1 MDELNF
7 ELKDLNDVS
16 AYQGYEQER
25 EENEVQRI
33 ANENERLS
41 NETLRETQESTR
53 QSNESLRESQEQSRE
68 NAEKLRI
75 QAETE
80 RSNAETLRESSETTR
95 IQNEQ
100 ERETAESSRVEA
112 EKQRA
117 TAEANRINLENV
129 RVTAEAT
136 RETQEATR
144 ETNETSRISAEQTRV
159 NQENARQQYYQEI
172 QNKVDNGEFNGR
184 GIVNTERV
192 SSVAGVDTYHIN
204 YTDGQNPDEFTVTNG
219 TGSGDMETDVY
230 DTNKNGIVDNAEK
243 LNNQTSDYYLNYNNF
258 TNKPTIPTTTNELTN
273 NSDFTTKNYVDT
285 TFETKNNASQTY
297 ATKNE
302 VSSTYATKNEV
313 SSTYATK
320 NEVSSTYATKTE
332 ATYTSENTDTID
344 VTLSNRQISAS
355 LKNNSVSETKLS
367 TELANKING
376 KQDSSSALFFSVE
389 EEIEEE

>member
-1 MDELNF
+1 MDDLNF
-7 ELKDLNDVS
+7 ELKDLSDVS

-25 EENEVQRI
+25 EENETQRI

-68 NAEKLRI
+68 NAENLRI

-80 RSNAETLRESSETTR
+80 RSNAETLRKSSEKART
-95 IQNEQ
+95 QNEQ
-100 ERETAESSRVEA
+100 ERETAESSRIEA
-112 EKQRA
+112 EKQRV
-117 TAEANRINLENV
+117 TAEANRINSENA

-144 ETNETSRISAEQTRV
+144 ETNETARVLAEQTRV
-159 NQENARQQYYQEI
+159 DQENARQQYYQEI

-184 GIVNTERV
+184 GIVNTEKI

-230 DTNKNGIVDNAEK
+230 DTNKNGIVDDSEK
-243 LNNQTSDYYLNYNNF
+243 LNGQTPDHYLNYDNF
-258 TNKPTIPTTTNELTN
+258 TNTPTIPTTTNELTN

-285 TFETKNNASQTY
+285 MFETKANAEQVY
-297 ATKNE
+297 ATKTE
-302 VSSTYATKNEV
+302 VDNTYAKTSDVE
-313 SSTYATK
+313 
-320 NEVSSTYATKTE
+320 STYATKTE
-332 ATYTSENTDTID
+332 AAYTTNASDTID
-344 VTLSNRQISAS
+344 MTLSNNQISAS
-355 LKNNSVSETKLS
+355 VKDGTINETKLS

-376 KQDSSSALFFSVE
+376 KQDSSNALLFSVE

>member
-16 AYQGYEQER
+16 AYQEYEQER
-25 EENEVQRI
+25 EENEAQRI

-41 NETLRETQESTR
+41 NEVLREIQESTR

-68 NAEKLRI
+68 NAENLRI

-100 ERETAESSRVEA
+100 ERKTTESSRVEA
-112 EKQRA
+112 EKKRVDSETGRI
-117 TAEANRINLENV
+117 TAEEE

-136 RETQEATR
+136 RETQEQAR
-144 ETNETSRISAEQTRV
+144 EANEKSRVSAEQVRV

-172 QNKVDNGEFNGR
+172 QNKVNNGDFNGR
-184 GIVNTERV
+184 GIVNTEKV
-192 SSVAGVDTYHIN
+192 SSIAGVDTYNIN
-204 YTDGQNPDEFTVTNG
+204 YTDGKNPDSFTVTNG

-302 VSSTYATKNEV
+302 VSSTYATK
-313 SSTYATK
+313 A
-320 NEVSSTYATKTE
+320 E

-344 VTLSNRQISAS
+344 VALSNRQISAS
-355 LKNNSVSETKLS
+355 LKNNSVSESNLS
-367 TELANKING
+367 TELASKING

-389 EEIEEE
+389 EEIEEEQK